1 MKVACFSESPADDAA
16 LHILAA
22 AILGRP
28 TEPVWHAGLRRRE
41 GGGWN
46 STLSVLPSVLKE
58 LHLHTDADGLV
69 LILDSDNTPPHLP
82 AHDETGGSEAKCR
95 LCQLRGIAYQVLARV
110 SPRPHLPPLK
120 IAFGLAVPSIEAW
133 LLCGVN
139 PQVTEAAWINGLRES
154 PPRKPYS
161 TQDLKRELYNTTHPS
176 LSLATEK
183 MKEAASRLSENLSLL
198 EQLFPHGY
206 RALADSLRSW

>member
-16 LHILAA
+16 LHILAG

-28 TEPVWHAGLRRRE
+28 TEPFSHDRLRIRE
-41 GGGWN
+41 GGGWQFVIN
-46 STLSVLPSVLKE
+46 VLPSVLKE

-69 LILDSDNTPPHLP
+69 LILDSDGSPPHLP
-82 AHDETGGSEAKCR
+82 SHDAPGGSDARCR
-95 LCQLRGIAYQVLARV
+95 LCQLRGIAHQVLAKV

-139 PQVTEAAWINGLRES
+139 PHVTEAAWINGLRES

-161 TQDLKRELYNTTHPS
+161 TQDLKRELYNTAHPH
-176 LSLATEK
+176 LTLATEK
-183 MKEAASRLSENLSLL
+183 MKEAATRLSENLSLL